1 MLIPAGSNMQEIKKL
16 WTYLKPY
23 FGLVQLNILSNVLMA
38 FFTVVSIPAIIPF
51 LRVLFNLQEKVTV
64 KPELS
69 FSTSS
74 ILDYLNYSFSQIID
88 RYGSSQ
94 ALIYACLGIILI
106 FLLKN
111 LFRYLSLFFL
121 APVRNGVVFDL
132 RRSLFSKLISLPLGF
147 FTDERKGD
155 MLTRMSSDISEVEFS
170 IMSMLESFF
179 REPIIIA
186 GSILF
191 MFYVSPSLTLFV
203 FALILFTGFIIGGI
217 SRALKKKSL
226 QAQNLLGT
234 LMSIVE
240 ESLGGLRI
248 IKAFNA
254 EKFQEDR
261 FNRENNQYRR
271 LMNRILWRRDLAS
284 PLSEFLGI
292 VVVAVLMWY
301 GSRQVFNQT
310 IGPETFIAFLFAF
323 FNVINP
329 AKAFS
334 TAYYNL
340 QKGRAALQRIEYIL
354 QTDNTIVE
362 NNHPRNINRFN
373 TSVRYDQV
381 YFRYHDQQHWVL
393 DDISFTL
400 HKGKTIALVGSS
412 GSGKST
418 LADLLPR
425 FYDINAGEIYL
436 DDIPLK
442 EYSIRDLRSL
452 LGIVSQEAILF
463 HDTIYNNIVFGKE
476 GVTPEQV
483 EQAARMANAHEF
495 IMETEHGYQTVIG
508 DRGTKLSGG
517 QRQRITIARAFLSD
531 PQILIFD
538 EATSALDAE
547 SERLVQAA
555 METLLEDRTAI
566 IIAHRLSTI
575 QHVDEILVIK
585 NGKIIE
591 RGNHQALST
600 QQGEYV
606 KFMQLQAI

>member
-74 ILDYLNYSFSQIID
+74 ILDYLNYSFSQVID
-88 RYGSSQ
+88 RYGSSR
-94 ALIYACLGIILI
+94 ALIYACMGIILI

-381 YFRYHDQQHWVL
+381 YFRYHDQQPWVL

-400 HKGKTIALVGSS
+400 NKGKTIALVGSS

>member
-1 MLIPAGSNMQEIKKL
+1 MQEIKKL

-362 NNHPRNINRFN
+362 NTHPRNINRFN

-381 YFRYHDQQHWVL
+381 YFRYHDQQPWVL

>member
-354 QTDNTIVE
+354 QTENTIVE
-362 NNHPRNINRFN
+362 NTHPRNINRFN

-381 YFRYHDQQHWVL
+381 YFRYHDQQPWVL

-400 HKGKTIALVGSS
+400 NKGKTIALVGSS

>member
-1 MLIPAGSNMQEIKKL
+1 MQEIKKL

-51 LRVLFNLQEKVTV
+51 LRVLFNLQEKVAV

-354 QTDNTIVE
+354 QTENTIVE
-362 NNHPRNINRFN
+362 NTHPRNINRFN

-463 HDTIYNNIVFGKE
+463 HDTICNNIVFGKE

>member
-1 MLIPAGSNMQEIKKL
+1 MLIPAGSTMQEIRKL

-51 LRVLFNLQEKVTV
+51 LRVLFNLQERVTT

-69 FSTSS
+69 FSASA
-74 ILDYLNYSFSQIID
+74 ILDYLNYSFSQVID
-88 RYGSSQ
+88 RYGSSR
-94 ALIYACLGIILI
+94 ALVYACLGIIVI

-191 MFYVSPSLTLFV
+191 MFYVSPSLTVFV

-234 LMSIVE
+234 IMSIVE

-261 FNRENNQYRR
+261 FNQENNQYRR

-354 QTDNTIVE
+354 QTDNTIE
-362 NNHPRNINRFN
+362 EATHPRRINQFN
-373 TSVRYDQV
+373 RSVRYDQV
-381 YFRYHDQQHWVL
+381 FFRYHDQQPWVL
-393 DDISFTL
+393 DDVSFTL
-400 HKGKTIALVGSS
+400 NKGKTIALVGSS

-425 FYDINAGEIYL
+425 FYDLNAGEIYL

-463 HDTIYNNIVFGKE
+463 HDTIYNNIVFGQE
-476 GVTPEQV
+476 GVTPDQV

-591 RGNHQALST
+591 RGNHQELSN

-606 KFMQLQAI
+606 KFMQLQAL

>member
-51 LRVLFNLQEKVTV
+51 LRVLFNLQEKVAV

-381 YFRYHDQQHWVL
+381 YFRYHDQQPWVL

-400 HKGKTIALVGSS
+400 NKGKTIALVGSS

>member
-1 MLIPAGSNMQEIKKL
+1 MQEIKKL

-51 LRVLFNLQEKVTV
+51 LRVLFNLQEKVAV

-381 YFRYHDQQHWVL
+381 YFRYHDQQPWVL

>member
-1 MLIPAGSNMQEIKKL
+1 MQEIKKL

-51 LRVLFNLQEKVTV
+51 LRVLFNLQEKVAV

-354 QTDNTIVE
+354 QTENTIVE
-362 NNHPRNINRFN
+362 NTHPRNINRFN

-381 YFRYHDQQHWVL
+381 YFRYHDQQPWVL

>member
-74 ILDYLNYSFSQIID
+74 ILDYLNYSFSQVID
-88 RYGSSQ
+88 RYGSSR
-94 ALIYACLGIILI
+94 ALIYACMGIILI

-362 NNHPRNINRFN
+362 NTHPRNINRFN

-381 YFRYHDQQHWVL
+381 YFRYHDQQPWVL

-400 HKGKTIALVGSS
+400 NKGKTIALVGSS

>member
-51 LRVLFNLQEKVTV
+51 LRVLFNLQEKVAV

-354 QTDNTIVE
+354 QTENTIVE
-362 NNHPRNINRFN
+362 NTHPRNINRFN

-591 RGNHQALST
+591 RGNHQELSN

>member
-1 MLIPAGSNMQEIKKL
+1 MQEIRKL

-51 LRVLFNLQEKVTV
+51 LRVLFNLQERVTT

-69 FSTSS
+69 FSASA
-74 ILDYLNYSFSQIID
+74 ILDYLNYSFSQVID
-88 RYGSSQ
+88 RYGSSR
-94 ALIYACLGIILI
+94 ALVYACLGIIVI

-191 MFYVSPSLTLFV
+191 MFYVSPSLTVFV

-234 LMSIVE
+234 IMSIVE

-261 FNRENNQYRR
+261 FNQENNQYRR

-354 QTDNTIVE
+354 QTDNTIE
-362 NNHPRNINRFN
+362 EATHPHRINQFN
-373 TSVRYDQV
+373 RSVRYDQIF
-381 YFRYHDQQHWVL
+381 FRYHDQQPWVL
-393 DDISFTL
+393 DDVSFTL
-400 HKGKTIALVGSS
+400 NKGKTIALVGSS

-425 FYDINAGEIYL
+425 FYDLNAGEIYL

-463 HDTIYNNIVFGKE
+463 HDTIYNNIVFGQE
-476 GVTPEQV
+476 GVTPDQV

-591 RGNHQALST
+591 RGNHQELSN

>member
-1 MLIPAGSNMQEIKKL
+1 M
-16 WTYLKPY
+16 
-23 FGLVQLNILSNVLMA
+23 
-38 FFTVVSIPAIIPF
+38 
-51 LRVLFNLQEKVTV
+51 TV

-74 ILDYLNYSFSQIID
+74 ILDYLNYSFSQVID
-88 RYGSSQ
+88 RYGSSR
-94 ALIYACLGIILI
+94 ALIYACMGIILI

-381 YFRYHDQQHWVL
+381 YFRYHDQQPWVL

-495 IMETEHGYQTVIG
+495 IMEIEHGYQTVIG

>member
-1 MLIPAGSNMQEIKKL
+1 MQEIKKL

-381 YFRYHDQQHWVL
+381 YFRYHDQQPWVL

>member
-1 MLIPAGSNMQEIKKL
+1 MQEIKKL

-381 YFRYHDQQHWVL
+381 YFRYHDQQPWVL

-400 HKGKTIALVGSS
+400 NKGKTIALVGSS

>member
-1 MLIPAGSNMQEIKKL
+1 MQEIKKL

>member
-51 LRVLFNLQEKVTV
+51 LRVLFNLQEKVAV

-362 NNHPRNINRFN
+362 NTHPRNINRFN

>member
-1 MLIPAGSNMQEIKKL
+1 LLIPAGSNMQEIKKL

-51 LRVLFNLQEKVTV
+51 LRVLFNLQEKVAV

-354 QTDNTIVE
+354 QTENTIVE
-362 NNHPRNINRFN
+362 NTHPRNINRFN

>member
-1 MLIPAGSNMQEIKKL
+1 
-16 WTYLKPY
+16 
-23 FGLVQLNILSNVLMA
+23 
-38 FFTVVSIPAIIPF
+38 
-51 LRVLFNLQEKVTV
+51 
-64 KPELS
+64 
-69 FSTSS
+69 
-74 ILDYLNYSFSQIID
+74 
-88 RYGSSQ
+88 
-94 ALIYACLGIILI
+94 
-106 FLLKN
+106 
-111 LFRYLSLFFL
+111 
-121 APVRNGVVFDL
+121 
-132 RRSLFSKLISLPLGF
+132 
-147 FTDERKGD
+147 
-155 MLTRMSSDISEVEFS
+155 
-170 IMSMLESFF
+170 
-179 REPIIIA
+179 
-186 GSILF
+186 
-191 MFYVSPSLTLFV
+191 
-203 FALILFTGFIIGGI
+203 
-217 SRALKKKSL
+217 
-226 QAQNLLGT
+226 
-234 LMSIVE
+234 MSIVE

-354 QTDNTIVE
+354 QTENTIVE
-362 NNHPRNINRFN
+362 NTHPRNINRFN

-381 YFRYHDQQHWVL
+381 YFRYHDQQPWVL

-400 HKGKTIALVGSS
+400 NKGKTIALVGSS

>member
-354 QTDNTIVE
+354 QTENTIVE
-362 NNHPRNINRFN
+362 NTHPRNINRFN

>member
-51 LRVLFNLQEKVTV
+51 LRVLFNLQEKVAV

-74 ILDYLNYSFSQIID
+74 ILDYLNYSFSQVID
-88 RYGSSQ
+88 RYGSSR
-94 ALIYACLGIILI
+94 ALIYACMGIILI

-354 QTDNTIVE
+354 QTENTIVE
-362 NNHPRNINRFN
+362 NTHPRNINRFN

-381 YFRYHDQQHWVL
+381 YFRYHDQQPWVL

-400 HKGKTIALVGSS
+400 NKGKTIALVGSS

>member
-381 YFRYHDQQHWVL
+381 YFRYHDQQPWVL

>member
-51 LRVLFNLQEKVTV
+51 LRVLFNLQEKVAV

-74 ILDYLNYSFSQIID
+74 ILDYLNYSFSQVID
-88 RYGSSQ
+88 RYGSSR
-94 ALIYACLGIILI
+94 ALIYACMGIILI

-354 QTDNTIVE
+354 QTENTIVE
-362 NNHPRNINRFN
+362 NTHPRNINRFN

>member
-51 LRVLFNLQEKVTV
+51 LRVLFNLQEKVAV

-354 QTDNTIVE
+354 QTENTIVE
-362 NNHPRNINRFN
+362 NTHPRNINRFN

-381 YFRYHDQQHWVL
+381 YFRYHDQQPWVL

>member
-51 LRVLFNLQEKVTV
+51 LRVLFNLQEKVAV

-400 HKGKTIALVGSS
+400 NKGKTIALVGSS

>member
-1 MLIPAGSNMQEIKKL
+1 MQEIKKL

-74 ILDYLNYSFSQIID
+74 ILDYLNYSFSQVID
-88 RYGSSQ
+88 RYGSSR
-94 ALIYACLGIILI
+94 ALIYACMGIILI

-354 QTDNTIVE
+354 QTENTIVE
-362 NNHPRNINRFN
+362 NTHPRNINRFN

-381 YFRYHDQQHWVL
+381 YFRYHDQQPWVL

>member
-51 LRVLFNLQEKVTV
+51 LRVLFNLQEKVAV

-362 NNHPRNINRFN
+362 NTHPRNINRFN

-381 YFRYHDQQHWVL
+381 YFRYHDQQPWVL

>member
-74 ILDYLNYSFSQIID
+74 ILDYLNYSFSQVID
-88 RYGSSQ
+88 RYGSSR
-94 ALIYACLGIILI
+94 ALIYACMGIILI

-354 QTDNTIVE
+354 QTENTIVE
-362 NNHPRNINRFN
+362 NTHPRNINRFN

-381 YFRYHDQQHWVL
+381 YFRYHDQQPWVL

>member
-51 LRVLFNLQEKVTV
+51 LRVLFNLQEKVAV

-381 YFRYHDQQHWVL
+381 YFRYHDQQPWVL

>member
-74 ILDYLNYSFSQIID
+74 ILDYLNYSFSQVID
-88 RYGSSQ
+88 RYGSSR

>member
-1 MLIPAGSNMQEIKKL
+1 MQEIKKL

-51 LRVLFNLQEKVTV
+51 LRVLFNLQEKVAV

-354 QTDNTIVE
+354 QTENTIVE
-362 NNHPRNINRFN
+362 NTHPRNINRFN

>member
-51 LRVLFNLQEKVTV
+51 LRVLFNLQEKVAV

-170 IMSMLESFF
+170 IMSMLESFL

-354 QTDNTIVE
+354 QTENTIVE
-362 NNHPRNINRFN
+362 NTHPRNINRFN

>member
-1 MLIPAGSNMQEIKKL
+1 MQEIKKL

-191 MFYVSPSLTLFV
+191 MVYVSPSLTLFV

-354 QTDNTIVE
+354 QTENTIVE
-362 NNHPRNINRFN
+362 NTHPRNINRFN

>member
-1 MLIPAGSNMQEIKKL
+1 MQEIKKL

-381 YFRYHDQQHWVL
+381 YFRYHDQQPWVL

-400 HKGKTIALVGSS
+400 NKGKTIALVGSS

-585 NGKIIE
+585 NG
-591 RGNHQALST
+591 
-600 QQGEYV
+600 
-606 KFMQLQAI
+606 

>member
-1 MLIPAGSNMQEIKKL
+1 MQEIRKL

-23 FGLVQLNILSNVLMA
+23 LGLVQLNILSNILMA
-38 FFTVVSIPAIIPF
+38 FFTIVSIPAIIPF

-64 KPELS
+64 KPDLQ

-74 ILDYLNYSFSQIID
+74 ILNYLNYWFSHIID
-88 RYGSSQ
+88 QYGSSR
-94 ALIYACLGIILI
+94 ALIYACLGIIII

-111 LFRYLSLFFL
+111 LFRYLSQFFL
-121 APVRNGVVFDL
+121 APVRNGVVLDL
-132 RRSLFSKLISLPLGF
+132 RNALFAKLISLPLGF

-170 IMSMLESFF
+170 IMSVLESFF
-179 REPIIIA
+179 REPIIIL

-191 MFYVSPSLTLFV
+191 MFYVSPSLTIFV
-203 FALILFTGFIIGGI
+203 FALILFTAFIIGGI

-226 QAQNLLGT
+226 LAQNRLGSLL
-234 LMSIVE
+234 SIVE

-261 FNRENNQYRR
+261 FHQENDQYRR

-301 GSRQVFNQT
+301 GSRQVFNQS

-340 QKGRAALQRIEYIL
+340 QKGLAALHRIEYIL
-354 QTDNTIVE
+354 QTE
-362 NNHPRNINRFN
+362 NNVQEAPHPRSIDTFHRA
-373 TSVRYDQV
+373 VRYDHVRFKYQ
-381 YFRYHDQQHWVL
+381 DQQPWVV
-393 DDISFTL
+393 DDVSFSL
-400 HKGKTIALVGSS
+400 EKGKTIALVGSS

-425 FYDINAGEIYL
+425 FYDLDQGEIWI
-436 DDIPLK
+436 DDVPIK

-476 GVTPEQV
+476 GVTQAQV

-495 IMETEHGYQTVIG
+495 IMETEHGYQTLIG

-517 QRQRITIARAFLSD
+517 QRQRITIARAFLRD

-538 EATSALDAE
+538 EATSSLDAA
-547 SERLVQAA
+547 SERAVQQA
-555 METLLEDRTAI
+555 METLLTDRTAI

-591 RGNHQALST
+591 RGNHQELSN
-600 QQGEYV
+600 QHGEYV

>member
-1 MLIPAGSNMQEIKKL
+1 MQEIKKL

-51 LRVLFNLQEKVTV
+51 LRVLFNLQEKVAV

-354 QTDNTIVE
+354 QTENTIVE
-362 NNHPRNINRFN
+362 NTHPRNINRFN

-381 YFRYHDQQHWVL
+381 YFRYHDQQPWVL

-400 HKGKTIALVGSS
+400 NKGKTIALVGSS

>member
-362 NNHPRNINRFN
+362 NTHPRNINRFN

-381 YFRYHDQQHWVL
+381 YFRYHDQQPWVL

>member
-362 NNHPRNINRFN
+362 NTHPRNINRFN

>member
-354 QTDNTIVE
+354 QTENTIVE
-362 NNHPRNINRFN
+362 NTHPRNINRFN

-381 YFRYHDQQHWVL
+381 YFRYHDQQPWVL

>member
-1 MLIPAGSNMQEIKKL
+1 MQEIKKL

-354 QTDNTIVE
+354 QTENTIVE
-362 NNHPRNINRFN
+362 NTHPRNINRFN

-381 YFRYHDQQHWVL
+381 YFRYHDQQPWVL

-400 HKGKTIALVGSS
+400 NKGKTIALVGSS

>member
-362 NNHPRNINRFN
+362 NTHPRNINRFN

-381 YFRYHDQQHWVL
+381 YFRYHDQQPWVL

-400 HKGKTIALVGSS
+400 NKGKTIALVGSS